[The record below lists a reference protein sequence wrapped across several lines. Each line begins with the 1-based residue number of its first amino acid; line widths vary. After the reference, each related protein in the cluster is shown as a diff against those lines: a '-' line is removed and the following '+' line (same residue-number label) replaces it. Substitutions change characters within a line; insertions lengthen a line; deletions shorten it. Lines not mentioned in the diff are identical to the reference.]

1 MVLRVPADVDELVGG
16 RGKLLL
22 FSICFST
29 VYHELMPTILRQNMM
44 SRKLSIA
51 GKILAATGSIGEFH
65 EISGARI
72 KQAESSRGREQRTFA
87 GGMA

>member
-1 MVLRVPADVDELVGG
+1 
-16 RGKLLL
+16 
-22 FSICFST
+22 
-29 VYHELMPTILRQNMM
+29 MM